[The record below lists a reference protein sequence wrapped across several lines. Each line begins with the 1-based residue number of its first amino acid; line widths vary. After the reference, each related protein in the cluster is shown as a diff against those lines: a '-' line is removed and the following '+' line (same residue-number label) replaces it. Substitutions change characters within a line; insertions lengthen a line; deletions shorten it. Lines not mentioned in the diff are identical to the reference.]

1 MEACVGSCVSCW
13 GSESAPQ
20 TPEARIERA
29 KQYEI
34 SQGRS
39 WHKSQQL
46 LRLCQSCRDEVSLL
60 PSIRRLLDEGANP
73 NFVGWHET
81 TLGTPLDGAAWR
93 GHAGVVSLLLER
105 GADKD
110 AICSGHLAG
119 DSEGVGTRPL
129 HHAAYRGR
137 LEVARVLLDAGAN
150 QHLYAGDVVFP
161 DRVQNRVRNTALD
174 VAGREGRN
182 KAEMLAMLQAHAH
195 GKVLSVEEARL
206 VAWNH
211 PSYAGIKRK
220 EMVLGD
226 SSQYDDPAAVR
237 SMLAMM
243 GRRT

>member
-93 GHAGVVSLLLER
+93 GHADVVSLLLER

-110 AICSGHLAG
+110 AICDGRLSGGPPTGVDG
-119 DSEGVGTRPL
+119 DGLPPL
-129 HHAAYRGR
+129 HSASYRGNV
-137 LEVARVLLDAGAN
+137 EVVRVLLDAGAD
-150 QHLYAGDVVFP
+150 HLALAD
-161 DRVQNRVRNTALD
+161 NCTALEW
-174 VAGREGRN
+174 AGCEGRN
-182 KAEMLAMLQAHAH
+182 KAELVAMFKAHAA
-195 GKVLSVEEARL
+195 GKVMSVEEASHWQLHAGRL
-206 VAWNH
+206 MRV
-211 PSYAGIKRK
+211 
-220 EMVLGD
+220 
-226 SSQYDDPAAVR
+226 
-237 SMLAMM
+237 
-243 GRRT
+243 